1 MEMESNIIETGVD
14 KLVNLIKERGRIAL
28 ADAAKEL
35 GVSTSV
41 IQEWVDF
48 LEEEEI
54 ISVEYKLTKPYLVER
69 KLTRK
74 EVEKKSKE
82 FLSKKEV
89 FVRKAEVSLS
99 FLEKQAA
106 DLKNVKDEFD
116 KLKNELGFDLDS
128 VKSEL
133 AELEKYQQ
141 IKEELRSQ
149 IEDQRK
155 ETKSR
160 MEEFAK
166 QITGEQ
172 KRYFELVADIRKER
186 NELAKENMNT
196 KSLEETEK
204 VLNRKLQELKAMT
217 GEIEKKLSGESQLI
231 QDSEMHIQRLNQLME
246 NIRLRVEQEK
256 TVIGPLV
263 QKSKDQENKVIE
275 IQDRILKRIEKNEN
289 NVAKAKNI
297 TQKFKSMFEKKLGAL
312 DLIYKVNKD
321 RDELENGLVELIKK
335 AKTFEL
341 TMKKGNIGKEMIE
354 LEKRFSDVDKKKSAF
369 QEELKRLMS
378 IFIR

>member
-256 TVIGPLV
+256 SVIGPLV